1 MAEIRNA
8 IVKSLI
14 SDELDKRSGEWDI
27 LPLREVANLQSG
39 YSYKSAELV
48 ESSSIGMLGIKNFDR
63 NGSFRVD
70 GFKPINPS
78 KAKPS
83 QYVEVG
89 DIIVAHTDLT
99 QNADII
105 GRAIQ
110 VIDSGGYAQL
120 IESLDLVKVSSK
132 RKDISNEFLAA
143 LLGTEDFHRHCLAYV
158 NGTTVLHL
166 GKKALS
172 EYELKMPKDATM
184 KTTLDQAFKAIA
196 GMQAELIR
204 ENRGL
209 EQLRDSLLP
218 KLMSGG
224 IDVSKIELS
233 TQPNNHLCEQALT
246 SFCCALHLC
255 SVFRILFLA
264 LTTGRRF
271 KFHGRFFDFPGS
283 LIRC

>member
-1 MAEIRNA
+1 MHSKNSSTPVHINDYLAEIRNA

-184 KTTLDQAFKAIA
+184 KTTLDQAFKVIA

-233 TQPNNHLCEQALT
+233 TQPNNHL
-246 SFCCALHLC
+246 
-255 SVFRILFLA
+255 
-264 LTTGRRF
+264 
-271 KFHGRFFDFPGS
+271 
-283 LIRC
+283 